1 MRHPEGAMLE
11 GALYLVSSF
20 WLGAVHAAT
29 PGHGKTVSAAYLVGA
44 RGRPTDAL
52 ALGIFVTLAHTSGI
66 ILFALIAAL
75 GSTVL
80 SQRSES
86 YVALATALLMVG
98 VGAWMLLGAWRQA
111 GHTSEAGHAHEAD
124 HAHQP
129 DHDRLVNSTKA
140 AHAPAVAHAG
150 LAPAPAAQ
158 AQAHRQ
164 ADEAAHH
171 HPAGRARVGV
181 HRHGWGLPHSHAH
194 HVALGAD
201 TRPSWGLLLGLGLAG
216 GLLPDP
222 AALAVLLAALAS
234 GKLVLGL
241 LTVLV
246 FSLGFASVLVLV
258 GALVGQAGRLALGW
272 FNERVVQRLQLAT
285 AGVIVLVGSIMTLG
299 AWQQL
304 ATLQ

>member
-1 MRHPEGAMLE
+1 MYHRPPGAMLE

-29 PGHGKTVSAAYLVGA
+29 PGHGKTVSAAYLVGT

-66 ILFALIAAL
+66 IIFATIAAL

-86 YVALATALLMVG
+86 YVSLATALLMVA
-98 VGAWMLLGAWRQA
+98 VGAWMLIGNWWRA
-111 GHTSEAGHAHEAD
+111 DPEHE
-124 HAHQP
+124 
-129 DHDRLVNSTKA
+129 
-140 AHAPAVAHAG
+140 
-150 LAPAPAAQ
+150 
-158 AQAHRQ
+158 
-164 ADEAAHH
+164 
-171 HPAGRARVGV
+171 
-181 HRHGWGLPHSHAH
+181 HRHDLGVSHSHNESLSMA
-194 HVALGAD
+194 A
-201 TRPSWGLLLGLGLAG
+201 RPSWGLLFGLGLAG

-258 GALVGQAGRLALGW
+258 GAVVGQVGNAAYGLLTARTLHRLKVG
-272 FNERVVQRLQLAT
+272 T
-285 AGVIVLVGSIMTLG
+285 SIVIILVGSAMAIG
-299 AWQQL
+299 AWRQVSH
-304 ATLQ
+304 LQ

>member
-1 MRHPEGAMLE
+1 MLE

-29 PGHGKTVSAAYLVGA
+29 PGHGKTVSAAYLVGT

-66 ILFALIAAL
+66 IIFATIAAL

-86 YVALATALLMVG
+86 YVSLAAALLMVAI
-98 VGAWMLLGAWRQA
+98 GAWMLLGNWWRA
-111 GHTSEAGHAHEAD
+111 DPENEHE
-124 HAHQP
+124 
-129 DHDRLVNSTKA
+129 
-140 AHAPAVAHAG
+140 
-150 LAPAPAAQ
+150 
-158 AQAHRQ
+158 
-164 ADEAAHH
+164 
-171 HPAGRARVGV
+171 
-181 HRHGWGLPHSHAH
+181 HRHGLGVSHSHYESLSMA
-194 HVALGAD
+194 A
-201 TRPSWGLLLGLGLAG
+201 RPSWGLLFGLGLAG
-216 GLLPDP
+216 GLMPDP

-258 GALVGQAGRLALGW
+258 GAVVGQVGNAAYGLLTARTL
-272 FNERVVQRLQLAT
+272 QRLKVGT
-285 AGVIVLVGSIMTLG
+285 SVVIILVGSAMAIG
-299 AWQQL
+299 AWRQVSQL
-304 ATLQ
+304 Q